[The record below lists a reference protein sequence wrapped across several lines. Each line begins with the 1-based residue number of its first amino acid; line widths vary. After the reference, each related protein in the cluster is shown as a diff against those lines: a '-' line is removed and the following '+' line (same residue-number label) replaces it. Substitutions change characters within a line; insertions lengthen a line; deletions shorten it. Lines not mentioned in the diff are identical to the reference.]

1 MKRQMR
7 KRRESEWRRKE
18 IIRLQN
24 QQKLMA
30 GKKRFNSANLQ
41 AIQEMLQKE
50 EIEAIKERV
59 EESKLVP

>member
-18 IIRLQN
+18 ILRLQN
-24 QQKLMA
+24 QQKVNA

-50 EIEAIKERV
+50 EI
-59 EESKLVP
+59 